1 MRTKSHA
8 FALGALG
15 AGLLLSSA
23 AGHAQSSTP
32 RAADGQ
38 PDLTGVWDNGNGIN
52 HVQPLYD
59 GDSICVRGCE
69 QNTGARLPPD
79 RPTYRPEFVAKVR
92 DLDQR
97 QVEEDRS
104 LRCQSPGLPRIGPPD
119 KIVQL
124 PEQIIFLYDD
134 LTGNY
139 FRIIP
144 TDGRP
149 HDEFAAPSSL
159 GDSIG
164 HWEGDELVVEAV
176 NFNDDTWLTD
186 DGTFHTEDLRVVE
199 RLRRDGDVLHYQA
212 TAYDPAVLAEPW
224 EMRPRTAVLTDL
236 ELVEAPECIERDLRH
251 IVDGSHHDN
260 VR

>member
-1 MRTKSHA
+1 MSGTTRRLMVA
-8 FALGALG
+8 MALLAT
-15 AGLLLSSA
+15 A
-23 AGHAQSSTP
+23 AGMAQVAEAQSSVAP
-32 RAADGQ
+32 DKH
-38 PDLTGVWDNGNGIN
+38 PDLNGVWDNGNGIN
-52 HVQPLYD
+52 HVQPVFD
-59 GDSICVRGCE
+59 GDSVCVRGCE
-69 QNTGARLPPD
+69 TAGGPSLPTD
-79 RPTYRPEFVAKVR
+79 RPKYRPEFLAKVR
-92 DLDQR
+92 DLDER
-97 QVEEDRS
+97 QVEADTS

-124 PEQIIFLYDD
+124 PAQIVFLYDD

-164 HWEGDELVVEAV
+164 HWEGDELVVEAI
-176 NFNDDTWLTD
+176 NFIDSTWLTD
-186 DGTFHTEDLRVVE
+186 DGTFHTESLRVVE
-199 RLRRDGDVLHYQA
+199 RLSRDGDILHYQA
-212 TAYDPAVLAEPW
+212 TAYDPEVLAEPW
-224 EMRPRTAVLTDL
+224 AIRPRTGVLTDL
-236 ELVEAPECIERDLRH
+236 ELVEAPECVERDLEH

>member
-1 MRTKSHA
+1 MSTNTRRLIVATA
-8 FALGALG
+8 MLAA
-15 AGLLLSSA
+15 A
-23 AGHAQSSTP
+23 AGIAQVAKAQSSVGSG
-32 RAADGQ
+32 RH
-38 PDLTGVWDNGNGIN
+38 PDLNGIWDNGNGIN
-52 HVQPLYD
+52 HVQPVFD
-59 GDSICVRGCE
+59 GNSVCVRGCE
-69 QNTGARLPPD
+69 APGGPSLPLD
-79 RPTYRPEFVAKVR
+79 RPKYRPELIAKVR
-92 DLDQR
+92 DLDER
-97 QVEEDRS
+97 QVEEDTS

-124 PEQIIFLYDD
+124 PTQIIFLYDD

-164 HWEGDELVVEAV
+164 HWEGDELVVEAI
-176 NFNDDTWLTD
+176 NFIDSTWLTD
-186 DGTFHTEDLRVVE
+186 DGTFHTENLRVVE
-199 RLRRDGDVLHYQA
+199 RLRRDGDILHYQA
-212 TAYDPAVLAEPW
+212 TAYDPEVLAEPW
-224 EMRPRTAVLTDL
+224 AIRPRVAVLTDL
-236 ELVEAPECIERDLRH
+236 ELVEAPECIERDLEH